1 MVTYGDVW
9 YVWWQGGGGGA
20 ARAASHAASSPT
32 DNTNKLSH
40 VLPNAGGLH
49 HLHPD
54 QPVFKQ
60 ASSSSHGA
68 AATVAVAGVARASR
82 EREASGEFEF
92 APPLA
97 PPNRKAAAAGGE
109 ASGSGGGD
117 WLGNLTQPLLVA
129 VMSAGL
135 SSTSPTYE
143 ERLM

>member
-1 MVTYGDVW
+1 MVTYGDVL
-9 YVWWQGGGGGA
+9 WQGGGGGA

-49 HLHPD
+49 HLHHLHPD
-54 QPVFKQ
+54 QPVLKQ

-68 AATVAVAGVARASR
+68 AATVAVAGGARASR
-82 EREASGEFEF
+82 EREPSGEFEF

>member
-1 MVTYGDVW
+1 MTYGD
-9 YVWWQGGGGGA
+9 VWWQGGGGAA

-32 DNTNKLSH
+32 DDTNKLSH

-49 HLHPD
+49 HLHHLRPD

-60 ASSSSHGA
+60 ESSSSHGA
-68 AATVAVAGVARASR
+68 AATVAVAGGARASR
-82 EREASGEFEF
+82 EREPSGEF

-97 PPNRKAAAAGGE
+97 PPNRKAAAAVGE
-109 ASGSGGGD
+109 ASGSDGGD

>member
-1 MVTYGDVW
+1 VTSGD
-9 YVWWQGGGGGA
+9 VWWQGGGGAA

-32 DNTNKLSH
+32 DDSKKLSH

-49 HLHPD
+49 HLDHLHPD

-60 ASSSSHGA
+60 ESSSHVA
-68 AATVAVAGVARASR
+68 AATVAVAAGARASR
-82 EREASGEFEF
+82 EAMVSGEF

-97 PPNRKAAAAGGE
+97 PPTRKAAAAGGK
-109 ASGSGGGD
+109 ASGSDGGD